1 MVSSTCGVPVTVTA
15 SWKVTV
21 AVMGSPARKT
31 PFAAVPVPE
40 SEKPVTLGTTMS
52 AALPFTV
59 KAESSPRAW
68 VPRASV
74 ALLPPASAIVP
85 PFRVSAEAPT
95 LTPSASVSAAT
106 TA

>member
-1 MVSSTCGVPVTVTA
+1 
-15 SWKVTV
+15 
-21 AVMGSPARKT
+21 MGSPARKT
-31 PFAAVPVPE
+31 PFAAVPVPP
-40 SEKPVTLGTTMS
+40 SEKPVTLGATMS

-74 ALLPPASAIVP
+74 AALFAASAIDP

-95 LTPSASVSAAT
+95 ETPFASVSPET